1 MSSCVYANLSSAY
14 LSISLPIYINIQ
26 KLLLLL
32 LLLLS
37 LSLSLSSSSLSLLLL
52 LLLRQCLFFYARRLL
67 RKIHRQVHTAVR
79 RIACALKH
87 QPSLSLCITSP
98 VLYSTGPHDQ
108 LTLLCDHTVCRI
120 ASALQ
125 TSPLAP
131 PLHHIARALQHRGSR
146 LVRIAVRS
154 LSRSW

>member
-26 KLLLLL
+26 KLLLL

-120 ASALQ
+120 ASALKHQ
-125 TSPLAP
+125 PSLRLCITSPVLCSTED
-131 PLHHIARALQHRGSR
+131 HD
-146 LVRIAVRS
+146 
-154 LSRSW
+154 

>member
-26 KLLLLL
+26 KLLLL